1 MGSASASL
9 YPRKKKRKR
18 EERRRRRKELW
29 ELKPSESLAGFDM
42 PDDRAVLPGACRAI
56 AAAACRVWWW
66 LYRISC
72 FALFSLSHS
81 FLGCCVEA
89 VALLAWEM

>member
-9 YPRKKKRKR
+9 YPRKKKRKI
-18 EERRRRRKELW
+18 EERRRRRRRKELW

-72 FALFSLSHS
+72 FTLFSLSLS
-81 FLGCCVEA
+81 LFSV
-89 VALLAWEM
+89 VVSRLLPF